1 MRISELLFPRL
12 VVLVTTIDK
21 QNKPNV
27 MTVSFVMPVSFEPKI
42 LAFSIS
48 PHRYSFQNL
57 KEVPEFGI
65 NVLEREQEE
74 IAKICGTKSGREFD
88 KFKLANLTMEKGRL
102 IKPPLI
108 KECPISLECKVEQT
122 VEAGDHFIVIGRVVN
137 EIIRRKEFVPLMH
150 ITGEKYFK

>member
-12 VVLVTTIDK
+12 VVLVTTVNK

-27 MTVSFVMPVSFEPKI
+27 MTASFVMPVSFEPKL

-48 PHRYSFQNL
+48 PHRYTYENL

-65 NVLEREQEE
+65 NVLEKEQREIAIICGTRSGREADKFE
-74 IAKICGTKSGREFD
+74 IAKITKEDS
-88 KFKLANLTMEKGRL
+88 KF
-102 IKPPLI
+102 IKPPLV
-108 KECPISLECKVEQT
+108 KECPISLECKVEQM

-137 EIIRRKEFVPLMH
+137 EVVRKKEFIPLLH
-150 ITGEKYFK
+150 VTGDKYF